1 LTNNPEFGN
10 LNLKTLI
17 MKNYHSNYQ
26 FNTNINRLYSSNR
39 KIPVGVQLKIWFG
52 NVLTIIGLAFF
63 IMGLPFSFAF
73 ISFSDFFG
81 PSFNHDDPTTVAMI
95 TESIPTNSYIND
107 VQVFEYKYEYKTS
120 DGKTFSGTGYTT
132 GNMFEIGNEIKV
144 QYQQDNYAVSK
155 TNDLRSSEF
164 GGGFTLIV
172 LIFPLTGMIMLFFST
187 RKAIKEVYI
196 LKIGELAEGRLLS
209 KIPTNTKINNQTVFE
224 LQFEFKASDGQIYQ
238 AKCRTH
244 QYYRLEDEQLEK
256 LVYDP
261 DMPSNAVMLDALP
274 KGIKEFFLR
283 NF

>member
-1 LTNNPEFGN
+1 
-10 LNLKTLI
+10 
-17 MKNYHSNYQ
+17 MKNYNSDYQ

-52 NVLTIIGLAFF
+52 NVITIIGLAFF

-73 ISFSDFFG
+73 LSFSDFFG
-81 PSFNHDDPTTVAMI
+81 PSFSDEDPKTIATIVSS
-95 TESIPTNSYIND
+95 TPTSSYIND
-107 VQVFEYKYEYKTS
+107 IKVFEINYEYKTS
-120 DGKTFSGTGYTT
+120 DGNTFNGSGYTT
-132 GNMFEIGNEIKV
+132 GNIFRIGSEIKV
-144 QYQQDNYAVSK
+144 QYQQDNFAVSK
-155 TNDLRSSEF
+155 SNDLRSSEF
-164 GGGFTLIV
+164 GGGFTLFV
-172 LIFPLTGMIMLFFST
+172 LIFPVIGLIMLFFST
-187 RKAIKEVYI
+187 KKAIKEVYI

-209 KIPTNTKINNQTVFE
+209 KIPTNTKINNQTVYE
-224 LQFEFKASDGQIYQ
+224 LQFQFEATNGQMYQ

-274 KGIKEFFLR
+274 KGIKEYFLN